1 LGRVTVAKKRGGS
14 GDLWTVI
21 REQLDACGVDLDS
34 LGCCG
39 PDAAAMKVVC
49 VPEDLRSCLDDLGQ
63 SARDQVLMVR
73 VDRETLEELDAWVQ
87 TDAVRSRSEA
97 AALFIREGLQVRSSE
112 LGELKQALD
121 DVAEAKD
128 RLRDAA
134 SKVLG

>member
-1 LGRVTVAKKRGGS
+1 VTVAKKREGP

-34 LGCCG
+34 LSLCG

-49 VPEDLRSCLDDLGQ
+49 VPEDLRSCLDELGQ

-73 VDRETLEELDAWVQ
+73 VDRETLEELDAWVE

-97 AALFIREGLQVRSSE
+97 AALFIREGLEVRSSE
-112 LGELKQALD
+112 LGELKEALD
-121 DVAEAKD
+121 DVAKAKD